1 MKHHWQNGL
10 VDSKYASTS
19 SVPPRPVR
27 SNVNYGWCLVGMR
40 ACTRVNVYTI
50 TSRVYTRLQNCTSH
64 DSVHEYGS
72 SVEIWCSEIKK
83 CTVVDNTTSD
93 FCN

>member
-27 SNVNYGWCLVGMR
+27 SNVNYSWCLVGMR

-50 TSRVYTRLQNCTSH
+50 TSRVYTRLQNCTIAYTNMAAVSKFGAQKLKN
-64 DSVHEYGS
+64 VL
-72 SVEIWCSEIKK
+72 
-83 CTVVDNTTSD
+83 
-93 FCN
+93 